1 MTRSAIRILSENK
14 IQRYLE
20 LAIPLLSF
28 GATLVGVL
36 VWKMGFEIGFQYF
49 AIGCVIGSFLLAYLA
64 WNRPKKDIVALS
76 TPIYAI
82 IFFIVPTDYVAGLT
96 LQLLYAASLT
106 ILIVRLNYRFGE
118 SHTAVSSGQELA
130 APLKTYTGQ
139 TSNAL
144 SGISPEAA
152 HRAAV
157 VISQFARG
165 EFRQV
170 ARAAGQPADPGQEPA
185 LTRAFAIVH
194 EHATVFEQSLPRP
207 EPYRTF
213 LPEDESLLANPPH
226 PEYSEDR
233 KFDAMLDNALLLL
246 FSAAWQGAE
255 ADRPHLLSCQAFM
268 LKLLV

>member
-1 MTRSAIRILSENK
+1 M
-14 IQRYLE
+14 
-20 LAIPLLSF
+20 
-28 GATLVGVL
+28 
-36 VWKMGFEIGFQYF
+36 
-49 AIGCVIGSFLLAYLA
+49 
-64 WNRPKKDIVALS
+64 
-76 TPIYAI
+76 
-82 IFFIVPTDYVAGLT
+82 
-96 LQLLYAASLT
+96 
-106 ILIVRLNYRFGE
+106 
-118 SHTAVSSGQELA
+118 
-130 APLKTYTGQ
+130 
-139 TSNAL
+139 
-144 SGISPEAA
+144 
-152 HRAAV
+152 